1 MHTILVTLNWRD
13 SSKVGTFFLEGSSR
27 DAWSTLFQGRFSR
40 KQYCYKQCWKPAR
53 YCSSGRSQGGER
65 GRLLRI
71 MSRFNVPRK
80 VLKKVGSLGLGLV
93 LQRRPSLSPWFWP
106 LLSVLFFSMEGGLT
120 NSKGTYFWGRQIPYR
135 ETMRVA
141 GLTAAGGIALPPQR
155 FQRISA
161 QNLFLFRHQDQWK
174 KWSQKEQEGIF
185 LISCFLKLYL
195 SICKWWT
202 FIFSFVT
209 FNLQVHL

>member
-1 MHTILVTLNWRD
+1 
-13 SSKVGTFFLEGSSR
+13 
-27 DAWSTLFQGRFSR
+27 
-40 KQYCYKQCWKPAR
+40 
-53 YCSSGRSQGGER
+53 
-65 GRLLRI
+65 
-71 MSRFNVPRK
+71 
-80 VLKKVGSLGLGLV
+80 
-93 LQRRPSLSPWFWP
+93 
-106 LLSVLFFSMEGGLT
+106 MEGGLT
-120 NSKGTYFWGRQIPYR
+120 SSKGAYFWGRQIPYR

-141 GLTAAGGIALPPQR
+141 GLTAAGEIALPPRR

-202 FIFSFVT
+202 FFFLFCYFQFTGTFVGSDLSNYSDNFLFIISHSRESLWT
-209 FNLQVHL
+209 IKPVNLRLHINQWNIIASCIRWASGTLYMPGYIQLASRFA